1 MRIGYLDCF
10 AGIAGDMLLGALV
23 AGGVP
28 VNVLEQAASSLGLGV
43 SLEFEAVDRSGISS
57 TKVHVLE
64 NGRLAETAHTAR
76 DPELEHRREHADG
89 HEHLHGSHH
98 QQTSPH
104 HAHTHGRSLS
114 EIHALIRSTGLKDEI
129 KDLAIATFDLLGQA
143 EATIHNVPVDHVHFH
158 EVGAVDTIVDIVA
171 ASAGIHH
178 LQIDAWYASPVNVGG
193 GMVECAHGKFPV
205 PAPAAADLLRG
216 FPTYSAAV
224 QQELAT
230 PSGAALLRALKPTF
244 GPQPAMRVISIGY
257 GAGTRNPRGFPN
269 VLRLSIGETLEVQ
282 QGVPIDSATFLIPA
296 ATP

>member
-10 AGIAGDMLLGALV
+10 AGISGDMLLGALV
-23 AGGVP
+23 AAGAP
-28 VNVLEQAASSLGLGV
+28 VNVLEDAALALGLGA
-43 SLEFEAVDRSGISS
+43 SLEFETVDRSGISS
-57 TKVHVLE
+57 IKVHVLE
-64 NGRLAETAHTAR
+64 DGRLTETAQ
-76 DPELEHRREHADG
+76 PMKNSEPKHRGEPDG
-89 HEHLHGSHH
+89 HEHLHGSHG
-98 QQTSPH
+98 
-104 HAHTHGRSLS
+104 HAHTHGRSLTK
-114 EIHALIRSTGLKDEI
+114 IRALIRSTHLKNEV
-129 KDLAIATFDLLGQA
+129 KDFAIAAFDLLGQS
-143 EATIHNVPVDHVHFH
+143 EAKIHNVPVDHVHFH

-193 GMVECAHGKFPV
+193 GMIECAHGKFPV

-244 GPQPAMRVISIGY
+244 GSQPAMRATSIGY

-269 VLRLSIGETLEVQ
+269 VLRLSIGEAVA
-282 QGVPIDSATFLIPA
+282 QGVPIDLDTALIPA